1 MSEPINLYVIEEPQ
15 LRMLLQ
21 DPRMVAILPCLAA
34 PKAKLDTLV
43 KGNPACPKCDRKI
56 KAERAAAIR
65 AAMQCLQSSRGAALT
80 NLKAALN
87 TKQIRLTIAGTG
99 GKLIRITL

>member
-1 MSEPINLYVIEEPQ
+1 MSEPVNLYVIEEPQ

-21 DPRMVAILPCLAA
+21 DPRITAILPCLGA

-56 KAERAAAIR
+56 KSERATAIR
-65 AAMQCLQSSRGAALT
+65 AAMQCIQSARGGTLA
-80 NLKAALN
+80 NLKVALN
-87 TKQIRLTIAGTG
+87 AKQLRLTIAGNG

>member
-1 MSEPINLYVIEEPQ
+1 MADPINLYVIEEPQ

-21 DPRMVAILPCLAA
+21 DPRIVAILPCLNV
-34 PKAKLDTLV
+34 PKTRLDSLV
-43 KGNPACPKCDRKI
+43 KGNPACPKCDRRI

-65 AAMQCLQSSRGAALT
+65 AAMQCLQSTRGAALA

-87 TKQIRLTIAGTG
+87 ANQIRLTIAGTG

>member
-21 DPRMVAILPCLAA
+21 DPRIAAILPCLSA
-34 PKAKLDTLV
+34 PKTKLDTLV

-56 KAERAAAIR
+56 KSERASAIR
-65 AAMQCLQSSRGAALT
+65 AAMQCIQSSRGSALA
-80 NLKAALN
+80 NLKTALN
-87 TKQIRLTIAGTG
+87 AKQIRLTIAGTG

>member
-1 MSEPINLYVIEEPQ
+1 MSEPVNLYVIEESQ

-21 DPRMVAILPCLAA
+21 DPRIVAILPCLAV
-34 PKAKLDTLV
+34 PKSRLDSLV

-56 KAERAAAIR
+56 RAERAAAIR
-65 AAMQCLQSSRGAALT
+65 AAMQCLQSTRGAALA
-80 NLKAALN
+80 NLKAVLN
-87 TKQIRLTIAGTG
+87 AKQLRLTIAGTG

>member
-1 MSEPINLYVIEEPQ
+1 MAEPINLYVIEEPQ

-21 DPRMVAILPCLAA
+21 DPRITAILPCLVA

-56 KAERAAAIR
+56 KSERATAIR
-65 AAMQCLQSSRGAALT
+65 AAMQCIQGARGGTLA

-87 TKQIRLTIAGTG
+87 AKQLRLTLAGSG